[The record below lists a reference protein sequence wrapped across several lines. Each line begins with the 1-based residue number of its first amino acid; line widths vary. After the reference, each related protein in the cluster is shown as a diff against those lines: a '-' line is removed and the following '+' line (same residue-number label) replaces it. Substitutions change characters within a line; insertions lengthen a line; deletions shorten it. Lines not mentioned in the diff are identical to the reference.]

1 MRDRVLSAR
10 HVRNQ
15 ADSALHDAALNA
27 RGAGFTWSEVAADLG
42 MVTSD
47 DGDTP
52 RAVRAF
58 EWVVSDHATDQVYW
72 TCHECGNT
80 VADSGPYDA
89 NPANCE
95 HGHRWG
101 CARVVDD
108 LKRYREE
115 LVEAGL
121 VGSGE
126 RSERS
131 GHRGGVGSVRLSFGG
146 VFIEYVNGFAGLGWR
161 CGRARPARCGVRWSC
176 RVVLAEVV
184 SVAPREVGA

>member
-1 MRDRVLSAR
+1 MRDQVLSAR

-52 RAVRAF
+52 RAVREF
-58 EWVVSDHATDQVYW
+58 EWVVSDHATDRVYW
-72 TCHECGNT
+72 TCHACGNA

-95 HGHRWG
+95 YGHAWWM
-101 CARVVDD
+101 
-108 LKRYREE
+108 
-115 LVEAGL
+115 
-121 VGSGE
+121 
-126 RSERS
+126 
-131 GHRGGVGSVRLSFGG
+131 
-146 VFIEYVNGFAGLGWR
+146 I
-161 CGRARPARCGVRWSC
+161 
-176 RVVLAEVV
+176 
-184 SVAPREVGA
+184 